1 VVPKESYGVDDV
13 RIHSSVLSTQL
24 PIPAAIGTVPL
35 GSVSRFLL
43 RENVIGVLYRAEPLV
58 PYPFRKVRG
67 SAVKG
72 IWVVHPNEFIIFRK
86 TALESVSTRK
96 ASAVSLVKLTSI
108 FHLFLI
114 RSPGEVKDLVGRRLR
129 VQRVR
134 ISVPRNSGGQA
145 PSCVAR
151 IVNGEGDSAWNCR
164 RFEVRASHEHG
175 RETIDSVRECDV
187 PETGGGPNH
196 VRTRINE

>member
-1 VVPKESYGVDDV
+1 MCVVRLRV
-13 RIHSSVLSTQL
+13 SVGLWFPRSPTVSATFEFTPQF

-35 GSVSRFLL
+35 RSVSRFLP

-114 RSPGEVKDLVGRRLR
+114 HSPYEVKDLVGRWSR
-129 VQRVR
+129 V
-134 ISVPRNSGGQA
+134 
-145 PSCVAR
+145 
-151 IVNGEGDSAWNCR
+151 
-164 RFEVRASHEHG
+164 
-175 RETIDSVRECDV
+175 
-187 PETGGGPNH
+187 
-196 VRTRINE
+196 